1 MKRLNKLAH
10 LVLGFAAGLLSGIF
24 TRLGFEIINGRP
36 AAIGGEALILPMIVL
51 LLGVGFAAGKE
62 FHAPQRK
69 AAFQRGFTDGYI
81 QGVENMVREYEAE
94 APYRPPTTASGQ

>member
-10 LVLGFAAGLLSGIF
+10 LLLGFAAGLLSGIF
-24 TRLGFEIINGRP
+24 IRLGFEIINGRP
-36 AAIGGEALILPMIVL
+36 AAIGGEALILPLIVL
-51 LLGVGFAAGKE
+51 LLGVGFAFGKE
-62 FHAPQRK
+62 VQAHQRK
-69 AAFQRGFTDGYI
+69 DDFRRGFTDGYI